1 MTSFEPNASPEHLL
15 RRAQAGEE
23 EALGRLLEQHR
34 NYLALLARVQI
45 SRRLQG
51 KVDAADLVQET
62 FLEAH
67 RSFARF
73 QGTTEKEL
81 VSWLRQILAA
91 NLADLVRRYL
101 VAKRR
106 DVRLERELMIDL
118 DHSSQALG
126 EVLLARHSSPSQQAA
141 RREQAVLLAEAL
153 ARLPEHY
160 REVLILHHLEG
171 LSFPE
176 VGRRLER
183 SLDSVKNVWARAL
196 ARLRRSFGDLHEP
209 P

>member
-1 MTSFEPNASPEHLL
+1 MASFRPNASPEDLL
-15 RRAQAGEE
+15 RRARDGEE
-23 EALGRLLEQHR
+23 DALGSLLEQYR
-34 NYLALLARVQI
+34 SYLALLARVQI

-67 RSFARF
+67 RGFARF

-81 VSWLRQILAA
+81 VCWLRQILAA

-101 VAKRR
+101 VAQRR
-106 DVRLERELMIDL
+106 DVRLERELLVDV

-126 EVLLARHSSPSQQAA
+126 EVLVAGHSSPSQQAA

-176 VGRRLER
+176 VGRRLGR
-183 SLDSVKNVWARAL
+183 SLDSVKNVWTRAL
-196 ARLRRSFGDLHEP
+196 ARLRRSLGDLR
-209 P
+209 

>member
-1 MTSFEPNASPEHLL
+1 MTSFRSNASPEHLL
-15 RRAQAGEE
+15 RLAQAGEE
-23 EALGRLLEQHR
+23 DALGSLLEQYR
-34 NYLALLARVQI
+34 SYLALLARVQI

-67 RSFARF
+67 RGFARF

-91 NLADLVRRYL
+91 NLADLVRRYV
-101 VAKRR
+101 VARRR
-106 DVRLERELMIDL
+106 DVRLERELMVDL
-118 DHSSQALG
+118 DHSSQVLG
-126 EVLLARHSSPSQQAA
+126 ESLMSRHSSPSQQAA

-153 ARLPEHY
+153 GRLPEHY
-160 REVLILHHLEG
+160 REVLILHHLEE

-176 VGRRLER
+176 VGRRLGR

-196 ARLRRSFGDLHEP
+196 ARLRRCLGDLHEP

>member
-1 MTSFEPNASPEHLL
+1 MMSFSANTSPEHLL

-23 EALGRLLEQHR
+23 DALGSLLEHYR
-34 NYLALLARVQI
+34 SYLALLARVQI

-67 RSFARF
+67 RNFARF
-73 QGTTEKEL
+73 RGATEKEL

-91 NLADLVRRYL
+91 NLADLMRRYL
-101 VAKRR
+101 VARRR
-106 DVRLERELMIDL
+106 DVRLERELTTDL

-126 EVLLARHSSPSQQAA
+126 AGLVAGQSSPSQQAV

-160 REVLILHHLEG
+160 REVLILHHLEE

-176 VGRRLER
+176 VGRRLGR
-183 SLDSVKNVWARAL
+183 SLDSVKNVWTRAL
-196 ARLRRSFGDLHEP
+196 AMLRRSLGDLQ
-209 P
+209 

>member
-1 MTSFEPNASPEHLL
+1 MTSFSPNTSPEHLL
-15 RRAQAGEE
+15 RRAQAGEDD
-23 EALGRLLEQHR
+23 ALGGLLEGYR
-34 NYLALLARVQI
+34 SYLALLARVQI

-67 RSFARF
+67 RSFPRF
-73 QGTTEKEL
+73 LGTTEKEL
-81 VSWLRQILAA
+81 VAWLRQILAA

-106 DVRLERELMIDL
+106 DVRLERELAADL

-126 EVLLARHSSPSQQAA
+126 EGLVAGHSSPSQQAA

-176 VGRRLER
+176 VGRRLGR
-183 SLDSVKNVWARAL
+183 TLDSVKNVWTRAL
-196 ARLRRSFGDLHEP
+196 ATLRRSLGGLR
-209 P
+209 

>member
-1 MTSFEPNASPEHLL
+1 MTSFRPTASLEHLL
-15 RRAQAGEE
+15 RRAQDGEE
-23 EALGRLLEQHR
+23 EALGSLLEQYR
-34 NYLALLARVQI
+34 GYLALLARVQI

-67 RSFARF
+67 RSFAHFR
-73 QGTTEKEL
+73 GTTEKEL

-101 VAKRR
+101 VARRR
-106 DVRLERELMIDL
+106 DVRLERELMVDL
-118 DHSSQALG
+118 DRSSQELG
-126 EVLLARHSSPSQQAA
+126 EGLVTGHSSPSQQAA

-153 ARLPEHY
+153 ERLPAHY

-176 VGRRLER
+176 VGRRLGR
-183 SLDSVKNVWARAL
+183 SLDSVKNVWTRAL
-196 ARLRRSFGDLHEP
+196 AKLRRSLGDLL
-209 P
+209 